1 MNQSKLISIAV
12 DVIDAARVKCET
24 DHQRRILDL
33 VVAELRELHVISR
46 LGYIRRPAAT
56 TPPAPARNVID
67 EINSEIE
74 KLIELVARMDS
85 EHKRAVRFG
94 DKMHDRAVKAA
105 GGDPLVTRE
114 FEE

>member
-24 DHQRRILDL
+24 DNQRRILDL

-46 LGYIRRPAAT
+46 LGYIRRPAA
-56 TPPAPARNVID
+56 PAAPAPARNVID

-74 KLIELVARMDS
+74 KLIELVQRMER
-85 EHKRAVRFG
+85 EHKQAVRFG
-94 DKMHDRAVKAA
+94 DKMHDRATRLA

-114 FEE
+114 FED